1 VPQKTSRAT
10 QAIKGVASAAVE
22 SRQAH
27 AADYPGVIAVHTE
40 NHSSMPQG
48 INGSLQSRTC
58 ISSSQ
63 RGTGRYQGMD
73 SRQLLWVRIIRLSI

>member
-1 VPQKTSRAT
+1 
-10 QAIKGVASAAVE
+10 
-22 SRQAH
+22 
-27 AADYPGVIAVHTE
+27 VHTE